1 MSFFIIALKDIK
13 IRLFDRK
20 GFVMMLLM
28 PIILTAILGSAL
40 SGVFGENGSIPK
52 TTVGIVVL
60 SPDDLLTDQFIH
72 DVLQGDELKESLT
85 VKQIDSKERLQEEVE
100 QQRVDVGLFLPAG
113 WGEGLANGD
122 VHDLTI
128 YHDPEKEI
136 QSKIIQTITTSF
148 VEKATSVSIA
158 TGVLTEELATTVPVS
173 NQKINIADISM
184 QIADELTKIA
194 FSKVDAVTAEKDG
207 KEPISGMQ
215 YYAAAMAAMF
225 LLFNITIGAKSI
237 IQERK
242 TETLAR
248 LLSSPIRYSSIIFGK
263 FLGTLYYSI
272 IQFFI
277 FVLTT
282 HFLFGVNWG
291 NNLLQIVAIG
301 LAYSIS
307 VAGFSMIIAGLLTE
321 EKTADSVGGLGI
333 QILALLGGSMVPL
346 TAFPEG
352 LQRLANIAPN
362 KWALNSF
369 LEVMNGTTWNTL
381 ALPIA
386 ILILSGL
393 IALILG
399 SLKLKVS

>member
-1 MSFFIIALKDIK
+1 MSFFTIALKDIK

-40 SGVFGENGSIPK
+40 SDVFGENGSIPK
-52 TTVGIVVL
+52 TTVGIVVS
-60 SPDDLLTDQFIH
+60 SPDDMLTKQFIH

-85 VKQIDSKERLQEEVE
+85 VKQIDSKEHLLAEVE
-100 QQRVDVGLFLPAG
+100 QQRVDVGLFLPSS
-113 WGEGLANGD
+113 WGEGLSNGVVYD
-122 VHDLTI
+122 ITI
-128 YHDPEKEI
+128 YHDPEKKI

-148 VEKATSVSIA
+148 VEKATSVTIA
-158 TGVLTEELATTVPVS
+158 TGVITEELATAVPAS
-173 NQKINIADISM
+173 NQKINIADISK

-194 FSKVDAVTAEKDG
+194 SSKVDAVTAEKDG
-207 KEPISGMQ
+207 KKPISGMQ

-248 LLSSPIRYSSIIFGK
+248 LMSSPIRYSSIIFGK

-272 IQFFI
+272 IQFFV

-307 VAGFSMIIAGLLTE
+307 VSGFSMVIAGLLTE

-393 IALILG
+393 IALFFG

>member
-52 TTVGIVVL
+52 TTVGIVVS

-128 YHDPEKEI
+128 YHDPKKEI

-158 TGVLTEELATTVPVS
+158 TGVLTEELATAVPAS

-194 FSKVDAVTAEKDG
+194 SSKVDAVTAEKDG

-248 LLSSPIRYSSIIFGK
+248 LMSSPIRYSSIIFGK

-282 HFLFGVNWG
+282 HFLFDVNWG

>member
-1 MSFFIIALKDIK
+1 MSFFTIALKDIK

-52 TTVGIVVL
+52 TTVGIVVS
-60 SPDDLLTDQFIH
+60 SPDDKLTDQFIH

-148 VEKATSVSIA
+148 VEKATSVTIA
-158 TGVLTEELATTVPVS
+158 TGVLTEELATAVPAS

-194 FSKVDAVTAEKDG
+194 SSKVDAVTAEKDG

-248 LLSSPIRYSSIIFGK
+248 LMSSPIRYSSIIFGK

>member
-52 TTVGIVVL
+52 TTVGIVVS

-158 TGVLTEELATTVPVS
+158 TGVLTEELATAVPAS

-194 FSKVDAVTAEKDG
+194 SSKVDAVTAEKDG

-248 LLSSPIRYSSIIFGK
+248 LMSSPIRYSSIIFGK

-282 HFLFGVNWG
+282 HFLFDVNWG

>member
-1 MSFFIIALKDIK
+1 MSFFTIALKDIK

-158 TGVLTEELATTVPVS
+158 TGVLTEELATAVPAS

-194 FSKVDAVTAEKDG
+194 SSKVDAVTAEKDG

>member
-1 MSFFIIALKDIK
+1 MSFFTIALKDIK

-52 TTVGIVVL
+52 TKVGIVVS
-60 SPDDLLTDQFIH
+60 SPDDVLTDQFIH
-72 DVLQGDELKESLT
+72 DVLQGEELKESLT
-85 VKQIDSKERLQEEVE
+85 VKQIDSKEHLQAEVE
-100 QQRVDVGLFLPAG
+100 QQKVDVGLFLPSG
-113 WGEGLANGD
+113 WGEGLSNGD
-122 VHDLTI
+122 VHDITI

-136 QSKIIQTITTSF
+136 QSKVIQTITTSF
-148 VEKATSVSIA
+148 VEKATSVTIA
-158 TGVLTEELATTVPVS
+158 TGVITEELATAVPAS
-173 NQKINIADISM
+173 NQKINIADISKG
-184 QIADELTKIA
+184 IVDELTEIA
-194 FSKVDAVTAEKDG
+194 SSRVDAVTAEKDG
-207 KEPISGMQ
+207 KEPITGMQ

-225 LLFNITIGAKSI
+225 LLFNITVGAKSI

-248 LLSSPIRYSSIIFGK
+248 LMSSPIRYSSIIFGK

-272 IQFFI
+272 IQFFV

-291 NNLLQIVAIG
+291 NDLLQIIVIG

-307 VAGFSMIIAGLLTE
+307 VAGFSMVIAGLLTE

-346 TAFPEG
+346 AAFPEG
-352 LQRLANIAPN
+352 LQGLSNFAPN
-362 KWALNSF
+362 KWALNSL
-369 LEVMNGTTWNTL
+369 LEVMNGTTWITL

-393 IALILG
+393 IALIFG
-399 SLKLKVS
+399 SFKLKVS

>member
-1 MSFFIIALKDIK
+1 MSFYTIALKDIK

-52 TTVGIVVL
+52 TTVGIVVS
-60 SPDDLLTDQFIH
+60 SPDDMLTEQFIH

-100 QQRVDVGLFLPAG
+100 QQRVDVGLLLPAG

-148 VEKATSVSIA
+148 VEKATSVTIA
-158 TGVLTEELATTVPVS
+158 TGVLTEELATAVPAS

-194 FSKVDAVTAEKDG
+194 SSKVDAVTAEKDG

-248 LLSSPIRYSSIIFGK
+248 LMSSPIRYSSIIFGK

>member
-1 MSFFIIALKDIK
+1 MSFFTIALKDIK
-13 IRLFDRK
+13 ISLFDRK

-52 TTVGIVVL
+52 TTVGIVV
-60 SPDDLLTDQFIH
+60 SSQDDLLTDQFIH

-100 QQRVDVGLFLPAG
+100 QQSVDVGLFLPAG

-128 YHDPEKEI
+128 YHDPEKGI

-158 TGVLTEELATTVPVS
+158 TGVLTEELATAVPAS

-194 FSKVDAVTAEKDG
+194 SSKVDAVTAEKDG

-282 HFLFGVNWG
+282 HFLFDVNWG